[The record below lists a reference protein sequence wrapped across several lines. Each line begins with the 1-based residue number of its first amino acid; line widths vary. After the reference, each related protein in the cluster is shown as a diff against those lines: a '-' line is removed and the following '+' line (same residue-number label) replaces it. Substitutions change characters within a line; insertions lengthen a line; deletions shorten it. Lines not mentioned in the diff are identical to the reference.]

1 MYIIYIYIYVYNI
14 YIYIY
19 IYMIYIY
26 INQATTR
33 AKRNLFSVRNKLS
46 QDENIFLNIYSE
58 KK

>member
-1 MYIIYIYIYVYNI
+1 MYIIYIYIYIHI
-14 YIYIY
+14 YDT
-19 IYMIYIY
+19 YIY

>member
-1 MYIIYIYIYVYNI
+1 MYII

-33 AKRNLFSVRNKLS
+33 AERNLFSVRNKLS